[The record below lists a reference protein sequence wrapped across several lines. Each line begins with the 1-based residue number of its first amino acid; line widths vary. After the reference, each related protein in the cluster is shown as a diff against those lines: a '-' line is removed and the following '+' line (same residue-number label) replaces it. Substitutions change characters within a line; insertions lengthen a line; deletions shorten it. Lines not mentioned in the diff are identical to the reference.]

1 MQTIRITTSQ
11 NIDIDYEIAGLGAR
25 ILARL
30 IDWGVFIVILIAII
44 SLKLTNAAGSKFL
57 TTGIPIVMVIF
68 AIFFVLYD
76 LICEAFF
83 NGQSVGKRIMKI
95 RVISLDGA
103 QPSLGQYLMRWIFR
117 IVDFGI
123 TFQVGGLIAAVL
135 TEKNQRIGDMVA
147 GTVLVQT
154 TPSTPFDQ
162 VAFTPISDN
171 YKPMF
176 PEAGRLTNSEVVLIH
191 EVMRNFKIS
200 DNYPLVYNT
209 ATRFKQHLNI
219 VSPVGM
225 DDLTFLQTLI
235 TDYNYAA
242 IHAEA

>member
-1 MQTIRITTSQ
+1 MQSIRITTAQ

-30 IDWGVFIVILIAII
+30 IDWGIFIALFIAII
-44 SLKLTNAAGSKFL
+44 SLNLIGDRASKLFQ
-57 TTGIPIVMVIF
+57 TGIPIIMVIYF
-68 AIFFVLYD
+68 LIYVLYD
-76 LICEAFF
+76 LICEVFF

-123 TFQVGGLIAAVL
+123 TFQVGGLIAAVS

-154 TPSTPFDQ
+154 TPSTKFDQ
-162 VAFTPISDN
+162 VGFAPISGN
-171 YKPMF
+171 YKPVF
-176 PEAGRLTNSEVVLIH
+176 SEASLLTNSEVVLIH
-191 EVMRNFKIS
+191 EVLQNFKIS
-200 DNYPLVYNT
+200 DNYPLVYST
-209 ATRFKQHLNI
+209 ATRLKKHLNI
-219 VSPVGM
+219 VSPVEM